1 MVSFRRII
9 LRKDKSIWIGTP
21 NGKLIKS
28 FYNFEKSFIK
38 SYTRGGVMEL
48 RKWGW
53 DIAKR

>member
-1 MVSFRRII
+1 M
-9 LRKDKSIWIGTP
+9 KDKSVWIGTP
-21 NGKLIKS
+21 HGGLIKS
-28 FYNFEKSFIK
+28 FYNFDKSFIK